1 MHATP
6 STFTSPT
13 NFQQTRAVHFP
24 TRAAASPQGL
34 GGFAALYPNCGKQKK
49 LSYVYDMRHNFA
61 SRRISILH
69 DLIVENA
76 RTAALARSKAADPA
90 RRGENSTHRGILA
103 MVFRRDEPRRDNSWV
118 RSQAGGTTF

>member
-1 MHATP
+1 MAARNEHACDTTP
-6 STFTSPT
+6 LFTSPT
-13 NFQQTRAVHFP
+13 NFRLTRAVHFP
-24 TRAAASPQGL
+24 TRTAASPQGL
-34 GGFAALYPNCGKQKK
+34 DGFAALYPNCGKQKK

-69 DLIVENA
+69 DLIAENA

-103 MVFRRDEPRRDNSWV
+103 MEIGRAHV
-118 RSQAGGTTF
+118 